1 MMRADAVFEGGGVK
15 GVGLVGAVVAVE
27 ERGYEWMNVA
37 GTSAGAIVASLVAAG
52 YGGRELRRIL
62 EGVDYRRFKDS
73 FLEPVGPAL
82 TFLFTQGLYLGDY
95 FERWLRRLL
104 LAKGVRTFRDLVL
117 PEFADDPRYRYR
129 LRVVA
134 SDISRGR
141 MLVLPQDAAEFGVDP
156 DDLDVTL
163 AVRMSMSIPFF
174 YRPVRYHGSVIVD
187 GGLLS
192 NFPVWLFDDPGRPA
206 WPTFGFTLVDP
217 GAGRPHKISGP
228 ISFLK
233 ATVSTM
239 LEAHDERFIADEQW
253 VRTIGIPTLGVGT
266 TDFNLSKET
275 GRRLFQSGYAAAQR
289 FLDRWDFQK
298 YIELYREDPLHHSR
312 DICPTRLGAPQK
324 P

>member
-1 MMRADAVFEGGGVK
+1 MRADAVFEGGGVK
-15 GVGLVGAVVAVE
+15 GIGLVGAAMALE
-27 ERGYEWMNVA
+27 ERGYEWVNLA
-37 GTSAGAIVASLVAAG
+37 GTSAGAIVASLLAAG
-52 YGGRELRRIL
+52 YSGRELRPIL
-62 EGVDYRRFKDS
+62 ESLDYTKFKDS
-73 FLEPVGPAL
+73 FLEPIGPAL

-104 LAKGVRTFRDLVL
+104 HAKGVRTFRDLVI

-134 SDISRGR
+134 SDITRGR
-141 MLVLPQDAAEFGVDP
+141 MLALPQDAAEFGVDP

-174 YRPVRYHGSVIVD
+174 YRPVRYKGSVIVD

-217 GAGRPHKISGP
+217 NTGQPHEISGA

-239 LEAHDERFIADEQW
+239 LEAHDARYIADEQW
-253 VRTIGIPTLGVGT
+253 VRTIAIPCLGVGT
-266 TDFNLSKET
+266 TDFNITTEMS
-275 GRRLFQSGYAAAQR
+275 RHLFQSGYVSAQR

-298 YIELYREDPLHHSR
+298 YINLYREAPLH
-312 DICPTRLGAPQK
+312 K
-324 P
+324 PREGTLVRFGGPKK